1 MEKGKELSQVEYD
14 LEMNRLHVAQDEEYR
29 KIDQRRIINSQR
41 LEFLLKQ
48 RKDIV
53 AKMYECKNENQQ
65 IDADKNDI
73 ARRYHEKMVELRKR
87 RNETLNAVPKEIS
100 STVAYRLHCA
110 VEKALKAVLAPFP
123 NVNLEAIKCNYN
135 YDDGGGISFDV
146 IIPTYDEGQADQ
158 A

>member
-1 MEKGKELSQVEYD
+1 MEKDNFTQVDYD
-14 LEMNRLHVAQDEEYR
+14 LEMNKLRAERNMEYR
-29 KIDQRRIINSQR
+29 SIDQRKVTNAHQMD
-41 LEFLLKQ
+41 FLRQQMGMIK
-48 RKDIV
+48 
-53 AKMYECKNENQQ
+53 QQ
-65 IDADKNDI
+65 INDLHTSNKQIEADKNAI
-73 ARRYHEKMVELRKR
+73 ARKWNEKQVALLQR
-87 RNETLNAVPKEIS
+87 RNNCIAPNKEIS

-146 IIPTYDEGQADQ
+146 IIPTYDEGKADQ